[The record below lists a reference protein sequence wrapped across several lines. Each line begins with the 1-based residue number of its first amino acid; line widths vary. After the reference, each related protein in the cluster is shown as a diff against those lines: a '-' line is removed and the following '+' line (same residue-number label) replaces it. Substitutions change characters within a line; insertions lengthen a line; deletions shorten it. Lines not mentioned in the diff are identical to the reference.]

1 MTSCKQAKLSDARDQ
16 YIRGDYHSASE
27 TYRKLYSESRDKNA
41 AFRGIIAFEM
51 AEVYGKLNRT
61 TRAVSAYKNAIQFNY
76 PDSLIYLRYAQM
88 LHKEGEY
95 NQAIEAY
102 NQFLNL
108 FPDNQLAKNGIK
120 GANMSLSW
128 LEENTE
134 KFNVKYADLFNSNQ
148 GEFSP
153 TLVNNDNVLYFN
165 SSRNDARGDTKSPI
179 TGVKYND
186 LFFSEKNVFGEWQKP
201 KRISSGI
208 NTDYDEGTPSVT
220 SNGRFMFYTY
230 SFHDYYEPTATKIYV
245 SRRINGIW
253 SNGRELELAP
263 NDSISIFAHPAIS
276 PSGQYLYFV
285 SDMPGG
291 YGGKDIWRA
300 KVTNDFKPLYI
311 ENAGPTINTPGDE
324 MFPYL
329 KNDSILYFSSDG
341 HPGMGGLDIFIAKK
355 TNNSDKWSV
364 QNINPPINSSYDDFG
379 ITFER
384 NSQKGFFSSN
394 RNDSRGYDHIYS
406 FEIPENS
413 ISVEGIVV
421 DNEDEFISGA
431 TVLVVGSDGLKQS
444 LVTNK
449 EGEYSFKGNAGN
461 NYLLRTTIKGFLNQ
475 QHSLKIEPNI
485 SDTLYYV
492 DFEMI
497 PYYKPVVLE
506 NVFYDFDSALLRE
519 ESKEELD
526 GLVNIL
532 NEHPNIIIE
541 LKAHTDRWGNED
553 YNYNLSLKRAYS
565 VKEYLLNRGIN
576 KERIIAEAVGKSEPK
591 IVTASIAKKYDFFN
605 EGDELTEQLIKRL
618 TTEQQ
623 DIADQVNRRTEFRII
638 EF

>member
-253 SNGRELELAP
+253 SNGSELELAP

-461 NYLLRTTIKGFLNQ
+461 NYLLMATIKGFLNQ